1 MYIDIIYTRRSRL
14 LTKCGKTTT
23 IRIECARRRFGAA
36 PVFSTFSPM
45 KREVEIRGK
54 GFPRGFGADFIR
66 RFIGESYRAAAELR
80 PPRGQGSVPRQKTVW
95 EESGMAKKMYDVV
108 KMEYDDILVMDTV
121 ADIQEAD
128 QLVDKYNA
136 ALTGREKRTVSYYI
150 RPYCEEDEK

>member
-1 MYIDIIYTRRSRL
+1 
-14 LTKCGKTTT
+14 
-23 IRIECARRRFGAA
+23 
-36 PVFSTFSPM
+36 
-45 KREVEIRGK
+45 
-54 GFPRGFGADFIR
+54 
-66 RFIGESYRAAAELR
+66 
-80 PPRGQGSVPRQKTVW
+80 
-95 EESGMAKKMYDVV
+95 MAKKMYDVV